1 MSTHPFP
8 IQAPHDAVP
17 DSLVEAVA
25 NMLFAHFTGKQI
37 SAALGL
43 PMEETM
49 RLVGMAGQTSS
60 PSLLCKDDADL

>member
-1 MSTHPFP
+1 
-8 IQAPHDAVP
+8 
-17 DSLVEAVA
+17 
-25 NMLFAHFTGKQI
+25 MLFAHFTGKQI